1 MDQGII
7 PQTTDLQLEANKRLT
22 HIIYALY
29 GLGYFTGGTTWL
41 AAIIINYV
49 KRDDVNG
56 TLLESH
62 FTWQIRTFWWSLI
75 WCVLSVPLMFV
86 LIGFVTLAANFIW
99 VLYRVIKGWVDL
111 NDNRPMY
118 R

>member
-1 MDQGII
+1 MDNGIATPGI
-7 PQTTDLQLEANKRLT
+7 DLQLEANKRLT

-29 GLGYFTGGTTWL
+29 GLGYFTGGTTWI

-62 FTWQIRTFWWSLI
+62 FTWQIRTFWWSI
-75 WCVLSVPLMFV
+75 VWFVIAVPLM
-86 LIGFVTLAANFIW
+86 LIGIGFFILAANFIW

-111 NDNRPMY
+111 NDNKPMY